1 MTTLMMIP
9 ARTTAAAVLLLCL
22 LAPVAAG
29 APRPAPLPQDDP
41 PPAAEPAP
49 LGTTPDLGAAGTLDE
64 LVLQGGSSLQGRVL
78 KETDARIYLDVGWTV
93 MEIPKEMVTER
104 IAGSGAVVE
113 QGSGGADD
121 LYSRAGGLPDLT
133 LEEAVERYGEGVVVV
148 KQPGGLGSGFVVR
161 EDGYIITNSHV
172 IQGETKVSVTVHRK
186 TADGV
191 EKKVFEEVEIISVNP
206 FVDLA
211 LIKISEEEL
220 GDFPLTKVYFGD
232 MNNVEVGETVF
243 AVGAPLGMERSVS
256 EGIVS
261 IKNRAQ
267 DGKVYIQTTAAINGG
282 NSGGPLFNSKGEVI
296 GVNSWH
302 FMFAEGMNFS
312 IPIDFVTHFI
322 ANRDAFAFDRDNP
335 NSGYMYLKPPRRKKP
350 DPMRD

>member
-1 MTTLMMIP
+1 MRTPTTLP
-9 ARTTAAAVLLLCL
+9 ARLLAAAVLSLSL
-22 LAPVAAG
+22 LAPVPAVAASPG
-29 APRPAPLPQDDP
+29 PAPQDDP
-41 PPAAEPAP
+41 PAPTEPAAPGE
-49 LGTTPDLGAAGTLDE
+49 TPDLAAAGTLDE
-64 LVLQGGSSLQGRVL
+64 LILEGGSSLQGRVL
-78 KETDARIYLDVGWTV
+78 KETDTRIYLDVGWTV
-93 MEIPKEMVTER
+93 MEVPKDMVVDR
-104 IAGSGAVVE
+104 VAGTGAVVE
-113 QGSGGADD
+113 QGAGSAER
-121 LYSRAGGLPDLT
+121 LYTRAEGLAELT

-148 KQPGGLGSGFVVR
+148 KQPGSLGSGFVVR
-161 EDGYIITNSHV
+161 EDGYIITNAHV
-172 IQGETKVSVTVHRK
+172 VQGEVEVSVTVHRK

-191 EKKVFEEVEIISVNP
+191 EKKVFEEVEIVSVNP

-232 MNNVEVGETVF
+232 MDAVEVGEKVF

-335 NSGYMYLKPPRRKKP
+335 NSGYRYLKPPRRKRP
-350 DPMRD
+350 DPTRD